1 MRCAHRVDHDAE
13 ILGQATHGWRRPF
26 LNHLYSTRTALEVNN
41 ETSIFL
47 GSRKAFVEQ
56 GLRV

>member
-13 ILGQATHGWRRPF
+13 ILGLASPV

-41 ETSIFL
+41 ETSIFWEAVKPL
-47 GSRKAFVEQ
+47 
-56 GLRV
+56 